1 MAAYKI
7 IDVEGIGPVYA
18 EKLLAAGITDTDILL
33 EKCGKPAG
41 RKALAE
47 ETGISP
53 KLILTWTN
61 HADLIR
67 INGIGPQFA
76 ELLEAAGVDTVKEL
90 KHRKPENLQ
99 PKLVEINEEKN
110 LVGRVPA
117 LKEVERMIA
126 EAAEHRR
133 AAFAIVLLHEVE
145 VRSALEVDQ
154 VAGVDDVVVVEL
166 GPCDGIAKRLL
177 LPTAERAY
185 APLGNL
191 PFPFALVGIRRGE
204 VRVGDVQDRERL

>member
-18 EKLLAAGITDTDILL
+18 EKLLEAGIKDTDVLL
-33 EKCGKPAG
+33 EKCAKPAG

-76 ELLEAAGVDTVKEL
+76 ELLEAAGVDTGKEL
-90 KHRKPENLQ
+90 KHRKPENLH

-117 LKEVERMIA
+117 LKEVERMVA
-126 EAAEHRR
+126 EA
-133 AAFAIVLLHEVE
+133 
-145 VRSALEVDQ
+145 
-154 VAGVDDVVVVEL
+154 GEL
-166 GPCDGIAKRLL
+166 PAVM
-177 LPTAERAY
+177 EY
-185 APLGNL
+185 
-191 PFPFALVGIRRGE
+191 
-204 VRVGDVQDRERL
+204 